1 MITQEML
8 NIAMQELAEARARET
23 QAKLA
28 LYEAI
33 AWDAVVDHVISGTEA
48 AEEHRRHAIRLS
60 ELEDTLRVARLI
72 VQQREDRVRDLEQRT
87 SRWQP

>member
-1 MITQEML
+1 ML
-8 NIAMQELAEARARET
+8 DIAMQELREARLRET

-33 AWDAVVDHVISGTEA
+33 AWDAVVDYVISGAEA
-48 AEEHRRHAIRLS
+48 AEEHRRHAIRLP